1 MSLSAWDHRPMSGGK
16 AAACPRLLWALG
28 GVLACLPTQILSIA
42 TKRLRIRPSFS
53 CGENPV
59 ESSARSWGLS

>member
-1 MSLSAWDHRPMSGGK
+1 MRLRAWDHRPISGGEV
-16 AAACPRLLWALG
+16 AAYPRLLREVDWDM
-28 GVLACLPTQILSIA
+28 VSLPTEILSIA

-53 CGENPV
+53 CGENPD